1 MAPLLV
7 LGAIFLAGTGY
18 VAWRFYFQPKWD
30 GRRWVKAAAALGL
43 TLERGGSAMLYSGP
57 NFTHPMVGAFGG
69 VPVRARIRVE
79 TEHGGV
85 LGPNRRIVHYTCVE
99 AALAR
104 PLDIG
109 LRLSPSGW
117 VRWLDALGEVRGD
130 IEIGHRAL
138 DAAYTISA
146 ADLGRAQ
153 RLLTTPYVLEPLLA
167 LSTAGFR
174 PYLTDAVVKLE
185 ARRKCLDADV
195 LYGAIENAVELAS
208 RLAAA
213 RDALGPSH
221 LERVVGEVW
230 RTVAAARGLSL
241 DVERRVMSGRT
252 EGVYVEVHALQR
264 DTYTA
269 TRFGVRFDRPLGLGL
284 RLQRQDGLTGLG
296 TLLGMQ
302 DIQTGDATFDARF
315 VVKGQPEN
323 AVRAALTPEVRARL
337 VSLQERAASLAV
349 EDDHLYADV
358 AWLVS
363 EPEHLHGAIAAIAQ
377 AGAALHSG
385 VVSERATA
393 GYRG

>member
-1 MAPLLV
+1 MAPLIV
-7 LGAIFLAGTGY
+7 LGAVALAGVAY

-57 NFTHPMVGAFGG
+57 NFTYPMVGAFGG
-69 VPVRARIRVE
+69 VPVRARIRTE
-79 TEHGGV
+79 TERNW
-85 LGPNRRIVHYTCVE
+85 GPGLDRRIVYYTCVE
-99 AALAR
+99 VALAR

-117 VRWLDALGEVRGD
+117 VRWLEVGGN

-138 DAAYTISA
+138 DAAYTIGA
-146 ADLGRAQ
+146 TDLGRAQ
-153 RLLTTPYVLEPLLA
+153 QLLTTPYVLEPLLA
-167 LSTAGFR
+167 LSSAGFR
-174 PYLTDAVVKLE
+174 PHLSDSVVKLE

-213 RDALGPSH
+213 RGALGPSH
-221 LERVVGEVW
+221 VERVVGEVW
-230 RTVAAARGLSL
+230 RTVAAARGLTL
-241 DVERRVMSGRT
+241 DVARRVMSGRT
-252 EGVYVEVHALQR
+252 EGVCVEVHALRR

-269 TRFGVRFDRPLGLGL
+269 TRFVVRFDRALGIGL

-302 DIQTGDATFDARF
+302 DIQTGDPTFDARF

-363 EPEHLHGAIAAIAQ
+363 EPEHLHGAITAIAQ
-377 AGAALHSG
+377 AGAALRSG
-385 VVSERATA
+385 VVGEREV
-393 GYRG
+393 GPYGS